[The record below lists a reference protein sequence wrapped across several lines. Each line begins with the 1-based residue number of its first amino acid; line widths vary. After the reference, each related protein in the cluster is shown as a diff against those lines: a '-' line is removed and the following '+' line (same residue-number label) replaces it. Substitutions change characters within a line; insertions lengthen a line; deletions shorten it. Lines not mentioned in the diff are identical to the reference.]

1 MKQVNYDGHT
11 LTTGTAVAEALAD
24 YSMRVARMDTS
35 VTVHIPAL
43 ESDGTVGTHTL
54 LLTTATSLE
63 VLRSEDEGD
72 DAEGS
77 GDEEARFPV
86 PRFPGIGGSAVAIAP
101 EDEADIRP
109 PLEET

>member
-1 MKQVNYDGHT
+1 MKRVNYDGHT

-35 VTVHIPAL
+35 MTVHIPVL
-43 ESDGTVGTHTL
+43 ESDGTIGIHTL

-63 VLRSEDEGD
+63 VLRSEDGD
-72 DAEGS
+72 DS
-77 GDEEARFPV
+77 GDPGNEETRFPV

-109 PLEET
+109 PLAET